1 MGPTW
6 QSLDIWPCGMGDDK
20 CTLSTTTS
28 SSSAR
33 GKWPARSA
41 CQWERDKVARRGP
54 RGSVRASMVC
64 GAHRSTDVAR
74 SSDGSRHHSGNGPG
88 PHVMG
93 KLTRAGAS
101 SALVTV
107 NSCSASTR
115 AREAVVCVSVSASAR
130 FLFLPKL
137 ITFLLACSETVISPT
152 LRNLTSMTRG
162 PWRFVSPRVI
172 VKDPRYLRDRDH
184 GNPSWSMPI
193 PWSTRHAHAFPN

>member
-1 MGPTW
+1 MLFTWEVGPGAEQEFVGPTW

-74 SSDGSRHHSGNGPG
+74 SSDGSRHHLGNGPG

-93 KLTRAGAS
+93 
-101 SALVTV
+101 
-107 NSCSASTR
+107 
-115 AREAVVCVSVSASAR
+115 VS
-130 FLFLPKL
+130 
-137 ITFLLACSETVISPT
+137 
-152 LRNLTSMTRG
+152 
-162 PWRFVSPRVI
+162 
-172 VKDPRYLRDRDH
+172 
-184 GNPSWSMPI
+184 
-193 PWSTRHAHAFPN
+193 